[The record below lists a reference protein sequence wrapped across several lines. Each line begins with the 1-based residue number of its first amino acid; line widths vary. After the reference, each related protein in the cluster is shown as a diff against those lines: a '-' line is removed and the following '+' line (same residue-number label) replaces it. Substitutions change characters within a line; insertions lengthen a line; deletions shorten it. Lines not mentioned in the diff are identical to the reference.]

1 MMSKR
6 GSSSKE
12 AEATPDKK
20 RRKTES
26 LPVADTPK
34 QSRTTPSQQVQA
46 DSHFIVHLFVTAI
59 AGGKLQQ
66 GLLPQKTWDV
76 LHQVLKP
83 EIHKHTLAMLSLP
96 RSLVTVSPCPH
107 RHIFF

>member
-6 GSSSKE
+6 GASSKVADE
-12 AEATPDKK
+12 DVEVTPDKK
-20 RRKTES
+20 RRKTDP

-34 QSRTTPSQQVQA
+34 QSRTTPGPPQA

-76 LHQVLKP
+76 LHQVP
-83 EIHKHTLAMLSLP
+83 SRDHHKYPVVKLL
-96 RSLVTVSPCPH
+96 
-107 RHIFF
+107 